1 MYMPKTPML
10 TSRGLITSSASFTQ
24 FAPAL
29 DAYHENGS
37 FREKE
42 EGGVVISLIKSINGK
57 KRGLETLFL
66 FLRAGLDSVSHP
78 FGKHCQNRSARRSR
92 ICICS
97 ESERRARIFKSDADC
112 KYTVI

>member
-57 KRGLETLFL
+57 KTWLGNAISLFKGGSGQCLASVWKTL
-66 FLRAGLDSVSHP
+66 S
-78 FGKHCQNRSARRSR
+78 
-92 ICICS
+92 
-97 ESERRARIFKSDADC
+97 KS
-112 KYTVI
+112 IGEEI